1 MLSPGGGQRREN
13 FSQCRQFFARCVW
26 QKKKVCRSQV
36 RGAPPKFTGWCGPDL
51 TRSGHPIR
59 EVPNSGCGDVS
70 RDLSIGPEPDGCDF
84 ARIKLHY
91 GKSNP
96 DGKWRAGLSG
106 LVRVQKCRVS
116 PHRTKSDV
124 LPVASHCVI
133 NLTILIPHYISMLPG
148 I

>member
-26 QKKKVCRSQV
+26 QKKGVSVASARGTTQV
-36 RGAPPKFTGWCGPDL
+36 TGWCGPDL
-51 TRSGHPIR
+51 TRSGRRIR

-70 RDLSIGPEPDGCDF
+70 RDLSIGPEPDGCDI

-96 DGKWRAGLSG
+96 DGRWRAGLSG
-106 LVRVQKCRVS
+106 RLRVRKCRVS
-116 PHRTKSDV
+116 PNRTKSDV

-133 NLTILIPHYISMLPG
+133 NLTTLITHYISMLPD